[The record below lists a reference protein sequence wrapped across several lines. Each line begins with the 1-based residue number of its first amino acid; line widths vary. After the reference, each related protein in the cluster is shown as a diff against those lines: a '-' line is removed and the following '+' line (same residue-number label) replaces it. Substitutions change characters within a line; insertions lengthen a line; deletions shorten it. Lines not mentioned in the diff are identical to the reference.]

1 MIITALIAS
10 VLIGSILGWYFSKSK
25 LIPSLLLTFSG
36 AFLLTVTLLE
46 IFPKIYT
53 TDFSLS
59 IGLFILLGVFIQILL
74 EGITKGAEHGHIHKQ
89 SNKEFPKAIFIG
101 LFLHAFIEGI
111 PLHSDTDHHLLIAIV
126 IHKIPVALI
135 LFTFI
140 SELTPKWQNQAL
152 FMLVFALAS
161 PLGFWFGDFIPVE
174 WLMPALA
181 IVAGIFLHISTVII
195 FESSDNHK
203 LKQRK
208 IISLALG
215 FVLAYL
221 TLHQH

>member
-1 MIITALIAS
+1 MIFVALIAS
-10 VLIGSILGWYFSKSK
+10 VLIGSLLGWYFTKTK

-36 AFLLTVTLLE
+36 AFLLTITVLE
-46 IFPKIYT
+46 IFPKIYASDVLVT
-53 TDFSLS
+53 N
-59 IGLFILLGVFIQILL
+59 GLFILLGVFIQLLL
-74 EGITKGAEHGHIHKQ
+74 ESITKGAEHGHIHTSKN
-89 SNKEFPKAIFIG
+89 NKFPLAIFVG
-101 LFLHAFIEGI
+101 LFLHAFIEGV
-111 PLHSDTDHHLLIAIV
+111 PLHSDTDNHLLTAIV

-140 SELTPKWQNQAL
+140 ASITDKWHKQAL

-161 PLGFWFGDFIPVE
+161 PIGYLVGDFIPTE
-174 WLMPALA
+174 WMMPTMA
-181 IVAGIFLHISTVII
+181 IVSGIFLHISTVII

-208 IISLALG
+208 VISLALG
-215 FVLAYL
+215 FLLAYL